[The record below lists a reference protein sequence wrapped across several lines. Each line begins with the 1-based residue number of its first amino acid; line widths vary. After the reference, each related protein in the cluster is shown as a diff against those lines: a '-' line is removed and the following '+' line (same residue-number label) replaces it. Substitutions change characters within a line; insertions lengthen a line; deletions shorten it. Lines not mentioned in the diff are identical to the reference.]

1 MRAATLTGYIEVA
14 RHVGLDPFE
23 LLRSYEISPTF
34 LDDPENRH
42 AAEPIVELLEES
54 ARQSNCGAFG
64 LLMAECRSFAELGP
78 LCLLLERLP
87 NVRSVVN
94 ALGEYRRHFN
104 DIMNIALDESGETP
118 IVQVELLPEFAFPQ
132 ITDFTIARLYRNL
145 SGASGGRWQPL
156 CLHLMPL
163 RPYQPIEYR
172 VWSVMFSIDWNS
184 QPDRATRSHK
194 SSTDFRCR
202 RSSVIAMLVSAIVTM
217 LTATTP
223 T

>member
-1 MRAATLTGYIEVA
+1 MRQMRAATLTGYIEVA

-94 ALGEYRRHFN
+94 CAGVSRFVRFHFLRLVAPCAVTHNRMRITRLCAPRKDLVNAYLRRQH
-104 DIMNIALDESGETP
+104 A
-118 IVQVELLPEFAFPQ
+118 
-132 ITDFTIARLYRNL
+132 
-145 SGASGGRWQPL
+145 PL
-156 CLHLMPL
+156 CNGL
-163 RPYQPIEYR
+163 
-172 VWSVMFSIDWNS
+172 
-184 QPDRATRSHK
+184 
-194 SSTDFRCR
+194 
-202 RSSVIAMLVSAIVTM
+202 
-217 LTATTP
+217 
-223 T
+223 